1 MSRFESL
8 SLHTRL
14 LASLLAIAFIGG
26 STIAWF
32 SYSDV
37 RAKTNQLFDA
47 ELARSADILIQIAAH
62 EAEET
67 RINLRHRDAGHPYQ
81 IRIAFQ
87 IWNESKVLVLRTAN
101 APLASMAPFEEG
113 YRDSN
118 FANQAWRVFSRWDE
132 QHDYLIQVGELQ
144 AVRDDI
150 AHEIAINML
159 FPALL
164 GIPLASVLLWI
175 AVSHGL
181 KPLTVLVRQLEQ
193 RPADAIDP
201 IPASVAPKELSPL
214 INALNHLFDRIAR
227 TFEMERRFTAD
238 AAHELRSPLAALKT
252 HVQVALGAT
261 SDAARDQA
269 LNQAVAGV
277 DRATRLIEQLLT
289 LARVDPGAMIGG
301 KSKLDLRGIV
311 KQCLAGI
318 APKALEKNISVMLA
332 ENAPCWIAG
341 DEHMLEVL
349 ARNLIDNAI
358 RYTPGGGD
366 VEVSVSQTAGRI
378 SLNVTDSGPGIPPEE
393 RRKVFGRFYRILG
406 TGESGSGLGLAI
418 VEQIA
423 RPHGATISLTDG
435 KNGRGLSVNVIF
447 SSIP

>member
-1 MSRFESL
+1 MKQFETL
-8 SLHTRL
+8 SLRTRL
-14 LASLLAIAFIGG
+14 LTPLLAIALVGG
-26 STIAWF
+26 STDAWF

-47 ELARSADILIQIAAH
+47 ELAQSADILTQIAAH

-67 RINLRHRDAGHPYQ
+67 QINLRHRDVGHPYQ
-81 IRIAFQ
+81 VRIAFQ

-101 APLASMAPFEEG
+101 APLAPLAPFEEG
-113 YRDSN
+113 YRDIN
-118 FANQAWRVFSRWDE
+118 FAGQAWRVFSRWDAR
-132 QHDYLIQVGELQ
+132 HDYLIQVGELQ

-150 AHEIAINML
+150 AHGIAINML

-164 GIPLASVLLWI
+164 GMPLAGVLLWI
-175 AVSHGL
+175 AVSLGL

-201 IPASVAPKELSPL
+201 IPAAAAPKELSPL
-214 INALNHLFDRIAR
+214 INALNRLFDRVAR
-227 TFEMERRFTAD
+227 AFEMERRFTAD

-311 KQCLAGI
+311 KQCLAEI

-332 ENAPCWIAG
+332 ESAPCWIAG

-349 ARNLIDNAI
+349 ARNLMDNAI

-366 VEVSVSQTAGRI
+366 VEVSVSQTAGQI

-406 TGESGSGLGLAI
+406 VGESGSGLGLAI

-435 KNGRGLSVNVIF
+435 KNGRGLSVDVIF

>member
-1 MSRFESL
+1 MKQFETL

-14 LASLLAIAFIGG
+14 LASLLAIALVGG

-47 ELARSADILIQIAAH
+47 ELAQSADILIQIAAH

-101 APLASMAPFEEG
+101 APLAPMAPFEEG

-118 FANQAWRVFSRWDE
+118 IADQAWRVFSRWDA

-144 AVRDDI
+144 AVRDNI
-150 AHEIAINML
+150 AHGIAINML
-159 FPALL
+159 SPALL
-164 GIPLASVLLWI
+164 GIPLVSVLLWI

-181 KPLTVLVRQLEQ
+181 KPLTALVRQLEQ

-201 IPASVAPKELSPL
+201 IPAAAPKELSPL
-214 INALNHLFDRIAR
+214 INALNRLFDRVAR
-227 TFEMERRFTAD
+227 AFEMERRFTAD

-318 APKALEKNISVMLA
+318 APKALEKNISIMLA
-332 ENAPCWIAG
+332 ESAPCWIAG

-366 VEVSVSQTAGRI
+366 VEVSVSQTAGQI

-406 TGESGSGLGLAI
+406 TGESGNGLGLAI

-435 KNGRGLSVNVIF
+435 KNGRGLSVDVVF

>member
-1 MSRFESL
+1 MSRFETL
-8 SLHTRL
+8 SLRTRL
-14 LASLLAIAFIGG
+14 LASLLAIAFVGG

-47 ELARSADILIQIAAH
+47 ELAQSADILIQIAAH

-67 RINLRHRDAGHPYQ
+67 RINLKHRDFGHPYQ
-81 IRIAFQ
+81 VRIAFQ
-87 IWNESKVLVLRTAN
+87 IWNENKVLVLRTAN
-101 APLASMAPFEEG
+101 APLAQLAAFEEG
-113 YRDSN
+113 YRDSD
-118 FANQAWRVFSRWDE
+118 FAGQAWRVFSRWDD

-144 AVRDDI
+144 DVREDI
-150 AHEIAINML
+150 AHDIAINML
-159 FPALL
+159 LPALL
-164 GIPLASVLLWI
+164 GIPLAGVLLWF

-193 RPADAIDP
+193 RPANAIDP
-201 IPASVAPKELSPL
+201 IPAAGAPKELSPL
-214 INALNHLFDRIAR
+214 INALNRLFDRVAR
-227 TFEMERRFTAD
+227 AFEMERRFTAD

-261 SDAARDQA
+261 SDAERDQA
-269 LNQAVAGV
+269 LNQAVVGV

-289 LARVDPGAMIGG
+289 LARVDPGAMIVGE
-301 KSKLDLRGIV
+301 SKIDLHGIV

-318 APKALEKNISVMLA
+318 APKAFEKNISVMLS
-332 ENAPCWIAG
+332 ESAPCWVAG
-341 DEHMLEVL
+341 NEQMLEVL

-358 RYTPGGGD
+358 RYTPGGGE
-366 VEVSVSQTAGRI
+366 VEVSVSQTAGQV

-393 RRKVFGRFYRILG
+393 RRRVFDRFYRILG
-406 TGESGSGLGLAI
+406 SGESGSGLGLAI

-423 RPHGATISLTDG
+423 RPHGATISLADG
-435 KNGRGLSVNVIF
+435 KNGRGLSVDVVF
-447 SSIP
+447 SSSP